1 MAHKL
6 KNLSVFTPHKN
17 LSCSE
22 AGHRSLLS
30 LARVDK
36 NLVGIKITVLICIT
50 KQMTAFFAK
59 LNSSTID
66 KS

>member
-30 LARVDK
+30 LARVEK
-36 NLVGIKITVLICIT
+36 NLVGIKITVLIC
-50 KQMTAFFAK
+50 
-59 LNSSTID
+59 NSSTID